1 MAIRFS
7 GEFEVKKR
15 PEEVY
20 DFLTDPSRFAP
31 LLPEFQSL
39 LVQDSTHFAV
49 KVNVGISYIKGSA
62 DVKMELSEAD
72 RPRRAQYKGQGA
84 VGGGSVTM
92 IAGFDLA
99 PSAGGVAPATVPAQE
114 AAAGGNVPVVAAV
127 DPALSADG
135 VAGATLEVQG
145 AAAGGTATMVA
156 TVDPAPTANGVAPVL
171 GTKVNWQGEA
181 QVFGRLTSVAGGL
194 LQPLAKKQIQ
204 KLIDG
209 LQAAL
214 A

>member
-1 MAIRFS
+1 MAIKFS
-7 GEFEVKKR
+7 GAFEVKKQ

-20 DFLTDPSRFAP
+20 DFLTDPNRFAP

-39 LVQDSTHFAV
+39 SVQDPTHFAV

-84 VGGGSVTM
+84 VGGGNVTM
-92 IAGFDLA
+92 VAGFDLA
-99 PSAGGVAPATVPAQE
+99 PIADATTGGTIDE
-114 AAAGGNVPVVAAV
+114 AALGTG
-127 DPALSADG
+127 L
-135 VAGATLEVQG
+135 
-145 AAAGGTATMVA
+145 GTA
-156 TVDPAPTANGVAPVL
+156 L
-171 GTKVNWQGEA
+171 GTGLGTTLGTGLGTTLGTRVNWQGEA
-181 QVFGRLTSVAGGL
+181 QIFGRLASVAGGL
-194 LQPLAKKQIQ
+194 LEPLGKKQIQ

>member
-7 GEFEVKKR
+7 GEFEVKKK

-20 DFLTDPSRFAP
+20 DFLTDPGRFAP

-39 LVQDSTHFAV
+39 LVQDTTHFAV

-62 DVKMELSEAD
+62 DVRMELAEAD

-84 VGGGSVTM
+84 VAGGSVTM
-92 IAGFDLA
+92 VAGFDLA
-99 PSAGGVAPATVPAQE
+99 
-114 AAAGGNVPVVAAV
+114 
-127 DPALSADG
+127 
-135 VAGATLEVQG
+135 
-145 AAAGGTATMVA
+145 GTA
-156 TVDPAPTANGVAPVL
+156 L
-171 GTKVNWQGEA
+171 GTRVNWQGEA
-181 QVFGRLTSVAGGL
+181 QIFGRLASVAGGL
-194 LQPLAKKQIQ
+194 LEPLGKKQIQ

-209 LQAAL
+209 LQSAL